1 MVKMTTSCHIRTINF
16 CDLLMVK
23 ETVNRTPAGQAI
35 ENLII
40 EIVATFFLLR
50 AEGMRIGV
58 VSPSGEG
65 YWSVL
70 RLLKVN
76 GAQTV
81 PQIARY
87 RYVPRQSVQKLANEM
102 LADGVIELVNNPA
115 HKRSKLL
122 RLTPKGEAVFA
133 ELSDRI
139 AGLSEAL
146 AAQGDAAQLQTAV
159 DVVQHLH
166 AQLRAM
172 LDE

>member
-1 MVKMTTSCHIRTINF
+1 M
-16 CDLLMVK
+16 
-23 ETVNRTPAGQAI
+23 E
-35 ENLII
+35 ELIV

-81 PQIARY
+81 PHIARY

-122 RLTPKGEAVFA
+122 RLTPKGEAVFQ
-133 ELSDRI
+133 ELSNRI
-139 AGLSEAL
+139 ATL
-146 AAQGDAAQLQTAV
+146 AETLAERQDAAQLQSAA
-159 DVVQHLH
+159 DVVKHLH
-166 AQLRAM
+166 EQLRTM
-172 LDE
+172 LNQ

>member
-1 MVKMTTSCHIRTINF
+1 MAKQSV
-16 CDLLMVK
+16 D
-23 ETVNRTPAGQAI
+23 RTPAGQAI
-35 ENLII
+35 EDLII

-58 VSPSGEG
+58 VSSSGEG

-102 LADGVIELVNNPA
+102 LKDGVIEFVNNPA
-115 HKRSKLL
+115 HRRSKLM
-122 RLTPKGEAVFA
+122 RLTPKGETVFA

-139 AGLSEAL
+139 ALLSETL
-146 AAQGDAAQLQTAV
+146 AAQKNVDQLQDAV
-159 DVVQHLH
+159 DIVKQLH
-166 AQLRAM
+166 QQLRDM
-172 LDE
+172 LNQ

>member
-1 MVKMTTSCHIRTINF
+1 MAKRVTKRT
-16 CDLLMVK
+16 
-23 ETVNRTPAGQAI
+23 EAGQAI
-35 ENLII
+35 EDLII

-70 RLLKVN
+70 RLLKLN
-76 GAQTV
+76 GPQTV

-139 AGLSEAL
+139 AKL
-146 AAQGDAAQLQTAV
+146 AETLAKQQDAAQLQNAA
-159 DVVQHLH
+159 DVVKKLH
-166 AQLRAM
+166 EQLREM
-172 LDE
+172 LDQ

>member
-1 MVKMTTSCHIRTINF
+1 MAKQA
-16 CDLLMVK
+16 
-23 ETVNRTPAGQAI
+23 VNRTPAGQAI
-35 ENLII
+35 EDLIV

-70 RLLKVN
+70 RILKVK

-87 RYVPRQSVQKLANEM
+87 RYVPRQSIQKLANEM
-102 LADGVIELVNNPA
+102 LEDGVIELVNNPA

-122 RLTPKGEAVFA
+122 RLTPKGETVFA

-139 AGLSEAL
+139 AVLSETL
-146 AAQGDAAQLQTAV
+146 ATQGDADQLQNAV
-159 DVVQHLH
+159 VVVKHLH
-166 AQLRAM
+166 EQLRAM
-172 LDE
+172 LDQ

>member
-1 MVKMTTSCHIRTINF
+1 MTRQAVDRT
-16 CDLLMVK
+16 LG
-23 ETVNRTPAGQAI
+23 GQAI
-35 ENLII
+35 EDLII

-122 RLTPKGEAVFA
+122 RLTSKGEAVFQ

-139 AGLSEAL
+139 AVLTETL
-146 AAQGDAAQLQTAV
+146 AEQEDPAQLQNAV
-159 DVVQHLH
+159 VVIKHLH
-166 AQLRAM
+166 EQLRAM
-172 LDE
+172 LN

>member
-1 MVKMTTSCHIRTINF
+1 MTKQ
-16 CDLLMVK
+16 V
-23 ETVNRTPAGQAI
+23 VNRTPAGQVI
-35 ENLII
+35 EDLII

-58 VSPSGEG
+58 VSSSGEG

-70 RLLKVN
+70 RMLKVN

-122 RLTPKGEAVFA
+122 RLTSKGEAVFA
-133 ELSDRI
+133 EMSDRI
-139 AGLSEAL
+139 AAVSETL
-146 AAQGDAAQLQTAV
+146 AAQGDADQLQNAV
-159 DVVQHLH
+159 TVVRHLH
-166 AQLRAM
+166 EQLRAM
-172 LDE
+172 LDQ

>member
-1 MVKMTTSCHIRTINF
+1 MANQS
-16 CDLLMVK
+16 
-23 ETVNRTPAGQAI
+23 VNRTVAGQAI
-35 ENLII
+35 EDLII

-58 VSPSGEG
+58 VSSSGEG

-81 PQIARY
+81 PQLARY
-87 RYVPRQSVQKLANEM
+87 RYVPRQSIQKLANEM

-139 AGLSEAL
+139 AIL
-146 AAQGDAAQLQTAV
+146 AETLAEHQDAAHLQNAV
-159 DVVQHLH
+159 DVVKQLH
-166 AQLRAM
+166 EQLRTM
-172 LDE
+172 LNQ

>member
-1 MVKMTTSCHIRTINF
+1 MAKQA
-16 CDLLMVK
+16 
-23 ETVNRTPAGQAI
+23 VNRTAAGQAI
-35 ENLII
+35 EDLII

-58 VSPSGEG
+58 VSSSGEG

-102 LADGVIELVNNPA
+102 LADGVIELVDNPA

-139 AGLSEAL
+139 AVLSETL
-146 AAQGDAAQLQTAV
+146 AEQKDAASLQTAV

-166 AQLRAM
+166 MQLRAM
-172 LDE
+172 LN

>member
-1 MVKMTTSCHIRTINF
+1 MVNQIIQRTQ
-16 CDLLMVK
+16 
-23 ETVNRTPAGQAI
+23 AGQAI
-35 ENLII
+35 EDLII

-58 VSPSGEG
+58 VSSSGEA

-76 GAQTV
+76 GPQTV
-81 PQIARY
+81 PQLARY

-102 LADGVIELVNNPA
+102 LNEGVIEFLNNPA

-133 ELSDRI
+133 EMNDRI
-139 AGLSEAL
+139 ASLAETLAEQQN
-146 AAQGDAAQLQTAV
+146 AAQVQNAA
-159 DVVQHLH
+159 DVVKHLH
-166 AQLRAM
+166 EQLRTM
-172 LDE
+172 LAQ

>member
-1 MVKMTTSCHIRTINF
+1 MAIQKI
-16 CDLLMVK
+16 
-23 ETVNRTPAGQAI
+23 NRTDAGQAI
-35 ENLII
+35 EDLII

-70 RLLKVN
+70 RLLKVY

-81 PQIARY
+81 PQLARY

-139 AGLSEAL
+139 AAL
-146 AAQGDAAQLQTAV
+146 AETLAEGKDAAQLQSAAG
-159 DVVQHLH
+159 VVKHLH
-166 AQLRAM
+166 KQLRTM
-172 LDE
+172 LNQ

>member
-1 MVKMTTSCHIRTINF
+1 MAKQAVKRTS
-16 CDLLMVK
+16 
-23 ETVNRTPAGQAI
+23 AGQAI

-76 GAQTV
+76 GSQTV
-81 PQIARY
+81 PQLARY
-87 RYVPRQSVQKLANEM
+87 RCVPRQSIQKLANEM

-122 RLTPKGEAVFA
+122 RLTPQGEIVFA
-133 ELSDRI
+133 ELSDRV
-139 AGLSEAL
+139 AVL
-146 AAQGDAAQLQTAV
+146 AETLAEQSDAAQLQNAV
-159 DVVQHLH
+159 EVVKQLH
-166 AQLRAM
+166 ENLRAM
-172 LDE
+172 LDQ

>member
-1 MVKMTTSCHIRTINF
+1 MTKQ
-16 CDLLMVK
+16 V
-23 ETVNRTPAGQAI
+23 VNRTPAGQAI
-35 ENLII
+35 EDLII

-58 VSPSGEG
+58 VSSSGEG

-122 RLTPKGEAVFA
+122 RLTPKGEAVFQ

-139 AGLSEAL
+139 AVLTETL
-146 AAQGDAAQLQTAV
+146 AQQEDAAQLQNAV
-159 DVVQHLH
+159 VVVKHLH
-166 AQLRAM
+166 EQLRQM
-172 LDE
+172 LDR

>member
-1 MVKMTTSCHIRTINF
+1 MAKQA
-16 CDLLMVK
+16 
-23 ETVNRTPAGQAI
+23 VNRTPAGKAI
-35 ENLII
+35 EDLII

-58 VSPSGEG
+58 VSSSGEG

-122 RLTPKGEAVFA
+122 RLTPKGEAVFQ

-139 AGLSEAL
+139 ATLSETMAE
-146 AAQGDAAQLQTAV
+146 QGDAAQLQNAV
-159 DVVQHLH
+159 AVVKHLH
-166 AQLRAM
+166 EQLTAM
-172 LDE
+172 LNQ

>member
-1 MVKMTTSCHIRTINF
+1 MARRA
-16 CDLLMVK
+16 
-23 ETVNRTPAGQAI
+23 VNRTSAGQAI
-35 ENLII
+35 EDLIL

-58 VSPSGEG
+58 VSSSGEG

-102 LADGVIELVNNPA
+102 LEDGVIELVNNPA

-139 AGLSEAL
+139 ATLSETL
-146 AAQGDAAQLQTAV
+146 AKKEDTAQLQNAV
-159 DVVQHLH
+159 AIVRHLH
-166 AQLRAM
+166 EQLRAM
-172 LDE
+172 LNQ

>member
-1 MVKMTTSCHIRTINF
+1 M
-16 CDLLMVK
+16 
-23 ETVNRTPAGQAI
+23 
-35 ENLII
+35 I

-50 AEGMRIGV
+50 AEEMRIGV

-133 ELSDRI
+133 EMSERI
-139 AGLSEAL
+139 ATL
-146 AAQGDAAQLQTAV
+146 AETLAEQGDAIQLQNAV
-159 DVVQHLH
+159 DVVKNLH
-166 AQLRAM
+166 KQLRVM
-172 LDE
+172 LEQ

>member
-1 MVKMTTSCHIRTINF
+1 MAKQ
-16 CDLLMVK
+16 
-23 ETVNRTPAGQAI
+23 TVNRTRAGQAI
-35 ENLII
+35 ENLIV

-58 VSPSGEG
+58 VSSSGEG

-81 PQIARY
+81 PQLARY

-122 RLTPKGEAVFA
+122 RLTPKGEAVFQ

-139 AGLSEAL
+139 AALSETL
-146 AAQGDAAQLQTAV
+146 AKQRDTAQLENALTV
-159 DVVQHLH
+159 IKHLH
-166 AQLRAM
+166 EQLRAM
-172 LDE
+172 LDQ

>member
-1 MVKMTTSCHIRTINF
+1 MQMSKQLKTRT
-16 CDLLMVK
+16 
-23 ETVNRTPAGQAI
+23 ESGQAI
-35 ENLII
+35 EALII

-76 GAQTV
+76 GPQTV
-81 PQIARY
+81 PQLARY

-102 LADGVIELVNNPA
+102 LKDGVIELVNNPA

-122 RLTPKGEAVFA
+122 RLTPKGEVVFQ
-133 ELSDRI
+133 EMSDRI
-139 AGLSEAL
+139 AIL
-146 AAQGDAAQLQTAV
+146 AETLAEQQDAAQLQRAA
-159 DVVQHLH
+159 DVMKHLH
-166 AQLRAM
+166 ERLRT
-172 LDE
+172 LLN

>member
-1 MVKMTTSCHIRTINF
+1 MVKRTIN
-16 CDLLMVK
+16 
-23 ETVNRTPAGQAI
+23 RTNAGQAI
-35 ENLII
+35 EDLIV

-58 VSPSGEG
+58 VSSSGEG

-70 RLLKVN
+70 RILKMK

-102 LADGVIELVNNPA
+102 LKDGVIEFVNNPA

-133 ELSDRI
+133 EMSDRI
-139 AGLSEAL
+139 AVLSETL
-146 AAQGDAAQLQTAV
+146 AEQKNADQLQNAV
-159 DVVQHLH
+159 TVVRHLH
-166 AQLRAM
+166 QQLREM
-172 LDE
+172 LDQ

>member
-1 MVKMTTSCHIRTINF
+1 MAKQVA
-16 CDLLMVK
+16 
-23 ETVNRTPAGQAI
+23 NRTAAGQAI
-35 ENLII
+35 EELIV

-58 VSPSGEG
+58 VSSSGEG

-70 RLLKVN
+70 RLLKLN

-115 HKRSKLL
+115 HRKSKLL
-122 RLTPKGEAVFA
+122 RLTSKGEAIFQ

-139 AGLSEAL
+139 AVLTETMAE
-146 AAQGDAAQLQTAV
+146 QGDAAQLQNAV
-159 DVVQHLH
+159 AVVKHLH
-166 AQLRAM
+166 EQLREM
-172 LDE
+172 LDR

>member
-1 MVKMTTSCHIRTINF
+1 MAKQ
-16 CDLLMVK
+16 
-23 ETVNRTPAGQAI
+23 TVNRTPAGQAI
-35 ENLII
+35 ENLIV

-50 AEGMRIGV
+50 AEGMQIGV
-58 VSPSGEG
+58 VSSSGEG

-81 PQIARY
+81 PQLARY

-122 RLTPKGEAVFA
+122 RLTPKGEAVFQ

-139 AGLSEAL
+139 AALSETL
-146 AAQGDAAQLQTAV
+146 AKQRDTAQLENAV
-159 DVVQHLH
+159 SVIKHLH
-166 AQLRAM
+166 EQLRAM
-172 LDE
+172 LDQ

>member
-1 MVKMTTSCHIRTINF
+1 MTKQ
-16 CDLLMVK
+16 V
-23 ETVNRTPAGQAI
+23 VNRTPAGQAI
-35 ENLII
+35 EDLII

-58 VSPSGEG
+58 VSSSGEG

-122 RLTPKGEAVFA
+122 RLTSKGEAVFA
-133 ELSDRI
+133 EMSDRI
-139 AGLSEAL
+139 AALSETL
-146 AAQGDAAQLQTAV
+146 AAQGDADQLQNAV
-159 DVVQHLH
+159 TVVRHLH
-166 AQLRAM
+166 EQLRAM
-172 LDE
+172 LDQ

>member
-1 MVKMTTSCHIRTINF
+1 MTKNCHLKSVNF
-16 CDLLMVK
+16 CNEQYAMVK
-23 ETVNRTPAGQAI
+23 EVVNRTPAGQAI
-35 ENLII
+35 EELII
-40 EIVATFFLLR
+40 EIVAAFFLLR
-50 AEGMRIGV
+50 AEGMQIGV
-58 VSPSGEG
+58 VSSSGEG

-133 ELSDRI
+133 EMSARI
-139 AGLSEAL
+139 AAL
-146 AAQGDAAQLQTAV
+146 CETLAEQEDAAQLQNAV
-159 DVVQHLH
+159 TVIKHLH
-166 AQLRAM
+166 KQLRAM
-172 LDE
+172 LNQ

>member
-1 MVKMTTSCHIRTINF
+1 MAKQVA
-16 CDLLMVK
+16 
-23 ETVNRTPAGQAI
+23 NRTLAGQAI
-35 ENLII
+35 EELIV

-58 VSPSGEG
+58 VSSSGEG

-70 RLLKVN
+70 RLLKLN

-102 LADGVIELVNNPA
+102 LEDGVIELVNNPA

-133 ELSDRI
+133 QLSDRI
-139 AGLSEAL
+139 AVLTEVL
-146 AAQGDAAQLQTAV
+146 AEQEDAAQLQNAV
-159 DVVQHLH
+159 VVVKHLH
-166 AQLRAM
+166 EQLREM
-172 LDE
+172 LDR

>member
-1 MVKMTTSCHIRTINF
+1 MAKQA
-16 CDLLMVK
+16 
-23 ETVNRTPAGQAI
+23 VNRTPAGQAI
-35 ENLII
+35 EDLIV

-50 AEGMRIGV
+50 AEGMRMGV
-58 VSPSGEG
+58 VSSSGEG

-70 RLLKVN
+70 RLLKLK

-102 LADGVIELVNNPA
+102 LEDGVIELVNNPA

-122 RLTPKGEAVFA
+122 RLTPKGDAVFQ

-139 AGLSEAL
+139 AVLTETL
-146 AAQGDAAQLQTAV
+146 AVQGDAAQLQNAV
-159 DVVQHLH
+159 GVVKNLH
-166 AQLRAM
+166 EQLRTM
-172 LDE
+172 LNQ